1 MCFGSSQKG
10 ILKQNETWDAES
22 AQTFFLDRDKSLK
35 LQKDGF
41 SKLEN
46 QRIDSKVDEIEIPR
60 LEKIIELQVLFI
72 QSSKEKD
79 YDLNCDLRKKLRE
92 EKMKKAEIAQKDKN
106 KPIDLKILDLLPE
119 EKVTSKQS
127 LARLQI
133 RKDTFASLRNKNR
146 EEIRNQ
152 SIFSKKNEILEKIPK
167 ITQKLILKN
176 NSKVVFYQNPKIFNE
191 HLKVILKK

>member
-106 KPIDLKILDLLPE
+106 KPIDL
-119 EKVTSKQS
+119 SN
-127 LARLQI
+127 
-133 RKDTFASLRNKNR
+133 F
-146 EEIRNQ
+146 EIGRAH
-152 SIFSKKNEILEKIPK
+152 
-167 ITQKLILKN
+167 
-176 NSKVVFYQNPKIFNE
+176 V
-191 HLKVILKK
+191 